1 MSADEKNEGR
11 NAAIFVAG
19 AVAGLALGTLVG
31 VLLAPRS
38 GRTLRKGLKDSAS
51 RAVHA
56 AQDVAAAVPRTGRY
70 YRNRAKGALVR
81 MGRRLGVTSEAM
93 RSDRRLAD
101 RVRTTLGRM
110 RLDATSILVD
120 CVGGACTLRGSV
132 PRYEMIGRVEKEVRA
147 VPGVLQV
154 NNMLHTQHE
163 P

>member
-1 MSADEKNEGR
+1 MSPEEKNEAR

-19 AVAGLALGTLVG
+19 AVAGLAIGTLVG

-38 GRTLRKGLKDSAS
+38 GRTLRKGLKDRAS

-56 AQDVAAAVPRTGRY
+56 AQDAAASVPRTGRY

-81 MGRRLGVTSEAM
+81 IGRRLGVTSEAM
-93 RSDRRLAD
+93 KSDRRLAD
-101 RVRTTLGRM
+101 RVRSVLGRM
-110 RLDATSILVD
+110 PVDIGSILVD
-120 CVGGACTLRGSV
+120 CVGGTCTLRGGV